1 MSNILCTGGAG
12 FIGSH
17 IVDAL
22 IKRGHQ
28 VVIVDNLATGKSSNI
43 NSSAIFNRCDINS
56 VRLNGIFDE
65 FSFDYVFH
73 LAAQINLR
81 HSIKEPQ
88 QDAETNI
95 VGSLNVLENC
105 VRTKVKRVIFS
116 STGGAMYSSKAA
128 FRLSSRLPFSETSK
142 TEPES
147 PYGLAKLTIEKYLH
161 MFNKLYGLKST
172 ILRYSN
178 VYGPRQNS
186 KGEAGVISI
195 FIEKA
200 LKNEDIMIFGN
211 GNQTRDFIYV
221 DDVVKANMLALD
233 TELDDVFNVSSNTQY
248 SVNEVAEKILQYTNS
263 ESKTIHADP
272 IKGEMLHTRLNAD
285 KLKLHGWNPTW
296 NIDGG
301 IQTTIDYFK

>member
-1 MSNILCTGGAG
+1 MNNILVTGGAG

-22 IKRGHQ
+22 ASKGHN
-28 VVIVDNLATGKSSNI
+28 VIVLDNLSTGQASNTNNGLLI
-43 NSSAIFNRCDINS
+43 QRSISDP
-56 VRLNGIFDE
+56 LNDIFDQYQ
-65 FSFDYVFH
+65 FDYVFH

-88 QDAETNI
+88 QDAQTNI
-95 VGSLNVLENC
+95 LGSLNVLENC
-105 VRTKVKRVIFS
+105 IRTNVKRVIFS

-142 TEPES
+142 ADPES

-172 ILRYSN
+172 VLRYSN
-178 VYGPRQNS
+178 VFGPRQNS

-200 LKNEDIMIFGN
+200 LKNEDIIIFGN
-211 GNQTRDFIYV
+211 GTQTRDFIYV

-233 TELDDVFNVSSNTQY
+233 VELDDVFNVSSNTQY
-248 SVNEVAEKILQYTNS
+248 SVSEISDKILQYTNS
-263 ESKTIHADP
+263 SSKIIHAAP

-285 KLKLHGWNPTW
+285 KLKVRGWSPTW
-296 NIDGG
+296 NIDDG
-301 IQTTIDYFK
+301 IQATIDYFK